1 MSDSEKLID
10 HRFNILSY
18 EQYQK
23 DLAEKKF
30 TKICMTEVVNADM
43 MIATHGEE
51 KYLRT
56 SREILHMGNEAYK
69 QMGLDKIIYVYIH
82 SYKSF
87 MAVANDD
94 ISDEDFLGLMKANYE
109 QYEIITA
116 QSTEIGGISR
126 FVLAFGDS
134 LIDRAKSAFYVHQ
147 HEQSNF
153 IVAKDEKEKLEAEK
167 EKNLEIFELLHYAI
181 KNDKIIP
188 YYQGIHNNDTNE
200 IIKYEA
206 LMRIQD
212 KDGKIYPPGMFL
224 EASKKLKLYLQ
235 LSKTMLDKAMK
246 DFETKESELS
256 LNVSL
261 FDIQSKDFKEWFI
274 ERVRQHPDPSK
285 IIIEFVETEN
295 YNDEKELELFLS
307 AARNIGC
314 KIAIDDFGVGFATYT
329 SIMSLRPDIIKIDG
343 DIIKNLATSK
353 DSRLIVDA
361 ICYMAR
367 LIDAYITA
375 EFVENADIQQILQE
389 NKVHF
394 SQGYHFAK
402 PEPIEKLTIT

>member
-1 MSDSEKLID
+1 MSESDKLID

-30 TKICMTEVVNADM
+30 TKICLTEVVNADM

-51 KYLRT
+51 KYFRT

-69 QMGLDKIIYVYIH
+69 QMGLDSVIHVYIH

-94 ISDEDFLGLMKANYE
+94 MSDEDFLGLMKANYE

-126 FVLAFGDS
+126 FVIAFGDN

-147 HEQSNF
+147 HEQTNF
-153 IVAKDEKEKLEAEK
+153 IVATDEKEKLEAEK
-167 EKNLEIFELLHYAI
+167 EKNIAIFELLHYAI

-206 LMRIQD
+206 LMRVQD

-224 EASKKLKLYLQ
+224 EASKTLKLYLQ

-246 DFETKESELS
+246 DFEHKESELS

-274 ERVRQHPDPSK
+274 ERVKQHPDPSK

-295 YNDEKELELFLS
+295 YNDEKELEIFLA
-307 AARNIGC
+307 AARDIGC

-353 DSRLIVDA
+353 ESKLIVDA

-367 LIDAYITA
+367 LIGAYITA
-375 EFVENADIQQILQE
+375 EFVENAEIQQILKE
-389 NKVHF
+389 NNVHF

-402 PEPIEKLTIT
+402 PEPFENLKVQ

>member
-1 MSDSEKLID
+1 MSESDKLID

-30 TKICMTEVVNADM
+30 TKICLTEVVNADM

-51 KYLRT
+51 KYFRT

-69 QMGLDKIIYVYIH
+69 QMGLDSVIHVYIH

-94 ISDEDFLGLMKANYE
+94 MSDEDFLGLMKANYE

-126 FVLAFGDS
+126 FVIAFGDN

-147 HEQSNF
+147 YEQTNF
-153 IVAKDEKEKLEAEK
+153 IVATNEKEKLEAEK
-167 EKNLEIFELLHYAI
+167 EKNIAIFELLHYAI

-188 YYQGIHNNDTNE
+188 YYQGIHNNETNE

-206 LMRIQD
+206 LMRVQD
-212 KDGKIYPPGMFL
+212 KNGKIYPPGMFL
-224 EASKKLKLYLQ
+224 DASKNLKLYLQ

-246 DFETKESELS
+246 DFENKESELS

-261 FDIQSKDFKEWFI
+261 FDIQSKEFKAWFL
-274 ERVRQHPDPSK
+274 ERVKQHPDPSK

-295 YNDEKELELFLS
+295 YNDEKELETFLA
-307 AARNIGC
+307 AARDIGC

-353 DSRLIVDA
+353 ESKLIVDA

-367 LIDAYITA
+367 LIGAYITA

-389 NKVHF
+389 NNVHF

-402 PEPIEKLTIT
+402 PEPFENLNIK